1 MITIIHGDDI
11 SSSRKY
17 FYELKQKYKD
27 FVLFD
32 GNRLTILDLIQNI
45 EGSTFFGDTKA
56 IFIEEFLT
64 KLKKANRES
73 KEIFD
78 FIVKNSKSTTFVL
91 WESKEISKRE
101 LLLFKDSVT
110 KIFKLPKNIFL
121 FLDNLRPNNSK
132 SLLDLFHQALL
143 SEIKEELILFMMQR
157 QFRILLALSEPCEN
171 EPIGELIRLA
181 PWQMDKLEKQSK
193 LFDLKNMK
201 KIYKKLYEIEIGQ
214 KTGNLSL
221 SLSQSIDFLL
231 LEM

>member
-17 FYELKQKYKD
+17 FYELKQEHKD

-32 GNRLTILDLIQNI
+32 GNKLTILDLIQNI

-64 KLKKANRES
+64 KLKKTNKES

-78 FIVKNSKSTTFVL
+78 FIVKNSKSTIFVL
-91 WESKEISKRE
+91 WESKEVSKRE
-101 LLLFKDSVT
+101 LLSFKDSVV

-132 SLLDLFHQALL
+132 SLLDLFHQALA

-157 QFRILLALSEPCEN
+157 QFRILLAISEFCEG
-171 EPIGELIRLA
+171 EPIEELVRLA
-181 PWQMDKLEKQSK
+181 PWQMDKLEKQAK
-193 LFDLKNMK
+193 FFDLKK
-201 KIYKKLYEIEIGQ
+201 LKEIYKKLYKIEISQ
-214 KTGNLSL
+214 KTGTLSL